1 MTLGRHC
8 GLVAAAFLPLSAPAV
23 ADPSPPAPLQP
34 TPIPPALLKLEPA
47 KPVELTCR
55 SKSVVVSANA
65 ANASNGTLK
74 LTLVLKDTT
83 AKPATGAWRIASV
96 DSAHTG
102 SLGQRE
108 GKTCAEAC
116 PLTLAADGNVEL
128 WSPAPKAI
136 DKLAE
141 GELLLLAVVKA
152 ATLDLRATTFSGKQ
166 IESLEEGTCRIGS

>member
-1 MTLGRHC
+1 MTLGRYC
-8 GLVAAAFLPLSAPAV
+8 GLVAAAFLMLSVLAV
-23 ADPSPPAPLQP
+23 ADPSPPSKRPP
-34 TPIPPALLKLEPA
+34 TPLKLEPA
-47 KPVELTCR
+47 KPVELTCK
-55 SKSVVVSANA
+55 SKSVVVSTNA
-65 ANASNGTLK
+65 ANATNGTLT
-74 LTLVLKDTT
+74 LTLVLKDIS

-96 DSAHTG
+96 DPAHTG

-108 GKTCAEAC
+108 AKTCAETC

-141 GELLLLAVVKA
+141 GEWLLLAVVKA

>member
-8 GLVAAAFLPLSAPAV
+8 GLVAAAFIVLSARAF
-23 ADPSPPAPLQP
+23 ADPSASAPLQSAP
-34 TPIPPALLKLEPA
+34 LKLEPA

-55 SKSVVVSANA
+55 SKSVVVSTNA
-65 ANASNGTLK
+65 ANATNGNLT
-74 LTLVLKDTT
+74 LTLVLKDTA
-83 AKPATGAWRIASV
+83 AKPATGAWRIAAV
-96 DSAHTG
+96 DPAHTG

-108 GKTCAEAC
+108 GKTCAETC

-136 DKLAE
+136 DKLAD
-141 GELLLLAVVKA
+141 GEWLLLAVVKA

-166 IESLEEGTCRIGS
+166 IESLEEGTCRVGS